1 MKAEMSYS
9 NAEQRQRMV
18 NAEHELTD
26 ERVRKI
32 IALKR
37 EVSALCHTLAPIA
50 SSHPTN
56 VRMARCAP
64 TGKALW

>member
-1 MKAEMSYS
+1 MKAEISYS
-9 NAEQRQRMV
+9 SAEQRQKMV

-37 EVSALCHTLAPIA
+37 QVSGPAF
-50 SSHPTN
+50 
-56 VRMARCAP
+56 VRP
-64 TGKALW
+64 SVFFFF